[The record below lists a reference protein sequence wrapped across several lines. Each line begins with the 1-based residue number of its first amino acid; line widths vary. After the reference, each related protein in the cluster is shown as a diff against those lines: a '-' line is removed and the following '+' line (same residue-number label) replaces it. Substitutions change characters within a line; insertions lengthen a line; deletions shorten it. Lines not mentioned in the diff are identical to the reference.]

1 MANEEI
7 NKGIPPEREKQ
18 VEKQPE
24 APKKKGGFLRRLALL
39 GLILAVVLAVV
50 VLTTMEDGRHFASL
64 RRWLM
69 YGESSQT
76 QNLYT
81 YAADQS
87 NRFGRLG
94 NNLLVVNSKAIGL
107 LQDDGTVLYDLQV
120 NLSSPELSVGKKL
133 AAVCDVGGGTLY
145 VLDSAG
151 ICRTLTLDRGLNYY
165 TARMNGGDYLAVV
178 EQKSGYK
185 ASISVYDS
193 NVELVFHLDSYESYI
208 SDAVVTEDGKYLV
221 AVSLAPQGGVF
232 ASELR
237 VYDLAAASAEP
248 VWSCSIRDALVMDFA
263 VTGDRIVSLCD
274 KRLTLTTLEGETL
287 LDRAYGNLY
296 LHGYALTGGDFCA
309 LLLGRYQAGN
319 ICQLTTYSLDGEELA
334 TLEVTEEVLD
344 LSAAGDYLAVLYSD
358 SLVIYTRDLTEY
370 ARLDGTDYAGKVQV
384 GEDGSALV
392 IGGTSAWR
400 FLP

>member
-1 MANEEI
+1 MANEEM
-7 NKGIPPEREKQ
+7 NKGIPQEP
-18 VEKQPE
+18 EKQPE
-24 APKKKGGFLRRLALL
+24 APKKTGSFLRRLVLL
-39 GLILAVVLAVV
+39 GLVLAAVLAVG

-76 QNLYT
+76 QNMYT
-81 YAADQS
+81 YTADQS
-87 NRFGRLG
+87 NRYGRLG
-94 NNLLVVNSKAIGL
+94 GDLLVVNSKAIQL
-107 LQDDGTVLYDLQV
+107 LRDDGTVLYDLQV
-120 NLSSPELSVGKKL
+120 NLSSPSLSVGRKL

-151 ICRTLTLDRGLNYY
+151 VCRTLTPDRGLRYY

-185 ASISVYDS
+185 ASVSVYDGKM
-193 NVELVFHLDSYESYI
+193 ELVYHLDSYESYL
-208 SDAVVTEDGKYLV
+208 SDAVVTEDGKRLV
-221 AVSLAPQGGVF
+221 AVGLDPQGGAF
-232 ASELR
+232 ASSLR
-237 VYDLAAASAEP
+237 VYDLGSASAEP
-248 VWSCSIRDALVMDFA
+248 LWECSIRDALVMDFA
-263 VTGDRIVSLCD
+263 VTGDRVLSLCD
-274 KRLTLTTLEGETL
+274 KRLSITTLEGETL

-296 LHGYALTGGDFCA
+296 LHDYALTGSDFCA

-319 ICQLTTYSLDGEELA
+319 ICRLTTYGLDGEELA
-334 TLEVTEEVLD
+334 ALEVTEEVLD

-370 ARLDGTDYAGKVQV
+370 ARLTGTDYAGKVQV
-384 GEDGSALV
+384 EEDGTALV
-392 IGGTSAWR
+392 IAGTSAWR

>member
-7 NKGIPPEREKQ
+7 NKEISQEPEKQ
-18 VEKQPE
+18 QE
-24 APKKKGGFLRRLALL
+24 APVKKRGLLKRLALL
-39 GLILAVVLAVV
+39 GLILVLVLAAAA
-50 VLTTMEDGRHFASL
+50 LTTMEDGRHFASL

-87 NRFGRLG
+87 NRYGRMG
-94 NNLLVVNSKAIGL
+94 GDLLVVSSKAIQL
-107 LQDDGTVLYDLQV
+107 LRDDGTALYDLQV
-120 NLSSPELSVGKKL
+120 NLTAPSLSVGRTM

-151 ICRTLTLDRGLNYY
+151 VKRTLTLDRGLCYY
-165 TARMNGGDYLAVV
+165 TARMNDRDYLAVV
-178 EQKSGYK
+178 EQKNGYK
-185 ASISVYDS
+185 ASVSVYDS
-193 NVELVFHLDSYESYI
+193 KAELVYYLDSYESYI
-208 SDAVVTEDGKYLV
+208 SDAVVTEDGQYLV
-221 AVSLAPQGGVF
+221 AVVLDPQGGAF
-232 ASELR
+232 ASSLR
-237 VYDLAAASAEP
+237 VYGLGSASAEP
-248 VWSCSIRDALVMDFA
+248 VWECSIRDALVMDFA
-263 VTGDRIVSLCD
+263 VTGDRVVSLCD
-274 KRLTLTTLEGETL
+274 KRLTITTLEGETL

-296 LHGYALTGGDFCA
+296 FHDYALTGGDFCA

-344 LSAAGDYLAVLYSD
+344 LSAAGEYLAVLYSD

-370 ARLDGTDYAGKVQV
+370 ARLTGTDYAGRVQMEEN
-384 GEDGSALV
+384 GTALV
-392 IGGTSAWR
+392 IAGASAWR